1 MLETLP
7 SEILMLIADWVS
19 FSVFVLFGPGTDPH
33 QLPATTL
40 RVLSRASSRLYA
52 VLIPR
57 IYRTVSFCAASEWAL
72 NVLDVDPFFHHLGP
86 SRAADYLQ
94 HTRHLQIR
102 APFHLVRFN
111 RCAYYNIFR
120 ATGLPESPALLGA
133 SDEATA
139 HQQFLDDVKDQL
151 QLIFTHLGPNRL
163 STFELV

>member
-19 FSVFVLFGPGTDPH
+19 FSVFVLFGPGTDPR

-52 VLIPR
+52 VLVPR

-72 NVLDVDPFFHHLGP
+72 NVLDVDPFFRHLGP

-94 HTRHLQIR
+94 HT
-102 APFHLVRFN
+102 V
-111 RCAYYNIFR
+111 
-120 ATGLPESPALLGA
+120 T
-133 SDEATA
+133 T
-139 HQQFLDDVKDQL
+139 
-151 QLIFTHLGPNRL
+151 LINSFCY
-163 STFELV
+163 